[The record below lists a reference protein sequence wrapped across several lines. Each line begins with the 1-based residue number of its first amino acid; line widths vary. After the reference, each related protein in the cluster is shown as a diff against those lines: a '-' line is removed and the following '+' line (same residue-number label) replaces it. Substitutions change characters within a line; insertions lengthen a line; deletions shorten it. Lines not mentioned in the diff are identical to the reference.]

1 VSDMPGRNE
10 PCPCGSGKKYKN
22 CCIKAAV
29 RELQAA
35 HAHEG
40 AVPRAM
46 DWLARL
52 HRKAFAAALQ
62 CEIEA
67 AASACFN
74 DDMDAAQR
82 ALDGLDGEA
91 WQQVQINLSEWLLA
105 EGDIEVKGVER
116 RVSELLLGPG
126 GPLFE
131 VAQRGWL
138 EQLAQRPLRLYDI
151 TEVVPGSGLTLCD
164 ALDTAA
170 VPTAVVE
177 RAGSRTLKAGMQIG
191 ARLMQVADGWQLSG
205 AVYPFSMLSGR
216 ALHDELRA
224 MAAMPGAH
232 AEDDALRV
240 GLRIIEHWLAQFLK
254 PRTLPDFVHAAS
266 GEPLLFTTDHFEVLD
281 WPALETALAAQPD
294 VSGQREPGW
303 DRLVEGDDGL
313 QRSRVTVEP
322 GPGARRVKLL
332 TQTAGLAEQA
342 RPWFEALAGGAVT
355 FVLREVSDPKGML
368 SRADPSKSIGRA
380 APALPEGVD
389 PQMLADAIAG
399 VIKRSYAQ
407 WADEPIP
414 ALGGRT
420 PRQAI
425 GSATGLERVK
435 GLLRSYEEGEVDQ
448 AAMQG
453 RSAVSY
459 QFLWDALGLQ
469 R

>member
-29 RELQAA
+29 QELQAA

-46 DWLARL
+46 DWLARV

-62 CEIEA
+62 RQIEA

-74 DDMDAAQR
+74 DDMEATQR
-82 ALDGLDGEA
+82 ALDALDGEA

-105 EGDIEVKGVER
+105 EGDIEAKGAER

-131 VAQRGWL
+131 AAQRAWL

-151 TEVVPGSGLTLCD
+151 TEVIPGRGLTLCD

-170 VPTAVVE
+170 APTVVVE
-177 RAGSRTLKAGMQIG
+177 RAGSRTLKVGMQIG

-216 ALHDELRA
+216 ALHDALRA
-224 MAAMPGAH
+224 MAAMPGPH
-232 AEDDALRV
+232 AQDYALMF

-254 PRTLPDFVHAAS
+254 PPALPDFVHAAS
-266 GEPLLFTTDHFEVLD
+266 GEPLLFTTDHYEVLD
-281 WPALETALAAQPD
+281 WPALEAALAAQPD
-294 VSGQREPGW
+294 VKGQREPGW
-303 DRLVEGDDGL
+303 DRLVEGGDGL
-313 QRSRVTVEP
+313 QRSLVTVEP
-322 GPGARRVKLL
+322 GPGERRVKLL
-332 TQTAGLAEQA
+332 TQTASQA
-342 RPWFEALAGGAVT
+342 GQVRPWFEALAGGAVK
-355 FVLREVSDPKGML
+355 FVLRDVSDPKGML
-368 SRADPSKSIGRA
+368 SRADPAGAVNRS
-380 APALPEGVD
+380 APALPDGLD
-389 PQMLADAIAG
+389 PKTLADVIAG
-399 VIKRSYAQ
+399 MIKRSYAN

-414 ALGGRT
+414 ALGGQT

-425 GSATGLERVK
+425 GNAAGLERVK
-435 GLLRSYEEGEVDQ
+435 GLLRSYEDGEADQ
-448 AAMQG
+448 AATQG
-453 RSAVSY
+453 RSPISY